1 VFSFSSFFSGCAAT
15 HVFFFAAA
23 AAATNA
29 ASADPATHTPEVIA
43 MYFARTLFSPTTGK
57 RLPGVAVMKTQDR
70 NAIFISHHDDLEAAM
85 VVVRR
90 LNERTAS

>member
-1 VFSFSSFFSGCAAT
+1 
-15 HVFFFAAA
+15 
-23 AAATNA
+23 
-29 ASADPATHTPEVIA
+29 